1 MSIATGSVV
10 RLCSQA
16 CSPGIQAPV
25 NSDHE
30 AFKRGNFN
38 DSMVTRFHVGHNGQ
52 YRLMGNQSFR
62 LSTSTF
68 ASDLECPNTLVYR
81 FQAREPGLSWN
92 CRFWCGVIF
101 EGFS

>member
-52 YRLMGNQSFR
+52 YRPMGN
-62 LSTSTF
+62 
-68 ASDLECPNTLVYR
+68 
-81 FQAREPGLSWN
+81 
-92 CRFWCGVIF
+92 
-101 EGFS
+101 